1 MSRLEQLGTKI
12 SQCRQNKNMTQEE
25 LARRLGI
32 TPQALSKWERNL
44 SYPDIGLLS
53 ELCDVLEVS
62 ADALLETNYNVGAK
76 TEQDII
82 RSAVWDNLRMCSEP
96 LALYFSVDLVP
107 AFVDNGFV
115 PVVADMRER
124 LAREGILM
132 PVLRLADSDSLS
144 AFEFK
149 ICTYHKILY
158 KESLEGQD
166 ENSMPYIMQKV
177 EDTVRKHYADIL
189 TPDIMKNLTDNLQ
202 MAYPAL
208 VEGVVPEKLSY
219 GLLTEVVRGLLKR
232 GYYMVCLPKIIEY
245 LDSAFREN
253 SEADTSEL
261 IDMVQEKLKAF
272 YS

>member
-44 SYPDIGLLS
+44 SYPDI
-53 ELCDVLEVS
+53 
-62 ADALLETNYNVGAK
+62 
-76 TEQDII
+76 
-82 RSAVWDNLRMCSEP
+82 
-96 LALYFSVDLVP
+96 
-107 AFVDNGFV
+107 
-115 PVVADMRER
+115 
-124 LAREGILM
+124 
-132 PVLRLADSDSLS
+132 
-144 AFEFK
+144 
-149 ICTYHKILY
+149 
-158 KESLEGQD
+158 
-166 ENSMPYIMQKV
+166 
-177 EDTVRKHYADIL
+177 
-189 TPDIMKNLTDNLQ
+189 MKNLTDNLQ

-219 GLLTEVVRGLLKR
+219 GLLTEVVRGLLQR